1 MVENLEKKY
10 KEILKWGALQGI
22 TDTPFPSS
30 PSSSPPSSSSSSYR
44 PDFEQQQEQ
53 SSCLGFSLEIA
64 VFSGWVFWRKEKL
77 VKDFA
82 TNDDACSSFNVAGFV
97 SLYLLSSQAFVPL
110 FFCCC
115 CCCSRRC

>member
-10 KEILKWGALQGI
+10 EEILKWGALQGI

-64 VFSGWVFWRKEKL
+64 VFSDSEGGCVTECSLLKFL
-77 VKDFA
+77 VYWKSHFPDLREI
-82 TNDDACSSFNVAGFV
+82 D
-97 SLYLLSSQAFVPL
+97 
-110 FFCCC
+110 
-115 CCCSRRC
+115 